1 MFGVHKVDVQFA
13 CLPSGVV
20 VVVVVVV
27 VVIVVVV
34 VVAVVKSV
42 LAVVGLGRSPPAQ
55 AWKPSNHVCSKFG
68 SPGSP
73 QVSNQAPPREQQLGL
88 PDLAAPHLAHVPAGE
103 CTVCVF
109 RDG

>member
-1 MFGVHKVDVQFA
+1 MSIISKGQEAKPPVVAVA
-13 CLPSGVV
+13 SGLA
-20 VVVVVVV
+20 
-27 VVIVVVV
+27 VV
-34 VVAVVKSV
+34 VVAALVGVGVVASG

-73 QVSNQAPPREQQLGL
+73 QFSNQAPPREQQLGL

-103 CTVCVF
+103 CAGCAF
-109 RDG
+109 RDGYG